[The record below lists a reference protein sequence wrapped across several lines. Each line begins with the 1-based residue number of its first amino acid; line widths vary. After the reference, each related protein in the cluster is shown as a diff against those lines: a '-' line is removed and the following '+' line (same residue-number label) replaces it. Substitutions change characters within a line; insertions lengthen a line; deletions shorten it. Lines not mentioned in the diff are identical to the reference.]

1 MRQSIPPITKNLLII
16 NGLFFLATFVF
27 KTKGVDLSVVLGAY
41 YPESPNFKFWQILT
55 HMFMHA
61 SFPQISHIIFNMFAL
76 WMFGSVVEYTFG
88 PKKFITLYF
97 LAGVGGFLLYNF
109 VNYFQIEQ
117 LKEVIQTQGISLADL
132 YDYSRL
138 NIQGQL
144 FNVPDDFR
152 SSKEAIQLIND
163 FRTPMVGASG
173 AIYGILIAF
182 AVLYPDE
189 KLMLIFFP
197 VPVKAKYFIPVMVLL
212 EFYMGYKNV
221 GNVAHFAH
229 LGGGLIGFILTRYW
243 KKNLYRRN

>member
-27 KTKGVDLSVVLGAY
+27 STKGIDLRVILGAF

-61 SFPQISHIIFNMFAL
+61 DFSHILFNMFAL
-76 WMFGSVVEYTFG
+76 WMFGSVVEQTFG
-88 PKKFITLYF
+88 PKKFLILYL
-97 LAGVGGFLLYNF
+97 LAGLGGFILFNA

-117 LKEVIQTQGISLADL
+117 LKEVVQAQGIGFSQIYEAAK
-132 YDYSRL
+132 L
-138 NIQGQL
+138 NMQGGYHTNSIIQSNQAASEL
-144 FNVPDDFR
+144 LTNYV
-152 SSKEAIQLIND
+152 
-163 FRTPMVGASG
+163 TPMVGASG
-173 AIYGILIAF
+173 AIYGLLLAF

-197 VPVKAKYFIPVMVLL
+197 VPIKAKYFIPIMVLI
-212 EFYMGYKNV
+212 EFYMGYKNI

-229 LGGGLIGFILTRYW
+229 LGGGLIGFLLARYW
-243 KKNLYRRN
+243 KKNLYRWN